1 MNVMMDKKFY
11 NHIIICGLGETS
23 VQIIEELESY
33 LQKVDENDT
42 LLGEVRFRDYLVIE
56 SNEEAIEKMSVRW
69 PHIAFLFGD
78 ATDDDVL
85 EKACI
90 RDAYGIFP
98 VLSSEKDN
106 LYITMAARQ
115 LNPRIRIVARTADV
129 FNIGEKLSKGG
140 ANSVVSPNFIGGL
153 RLVSEIARPHAT
165 EFLDE
170 MLLDKNTKLKI
181 AELGISRNSALCGQS
196 LKEAGLQK
204 KYGLLIIAVKK
215 HGDSRYTYN
224 PPSYAQ
230 LEHSDII
237 VVFGYKDQIS
247 KLKKQ
252 AAVV

>member
-1 MNVMMDKKFY
+1 MDKKFY

-33 LQKVDENDT
+33 LQKAVENDT
-42 LLGEVRFRDYLVIE
+42 SLGEVRLRNYLVIE
-56 SNEEAIEKMSVRW
+56 SSGEAIEKMSAKW
-69 PHIAFLFGD
+69 PHIDFLVGD

-129 FNIGEKLSKGG
+129 FNIGKKLFQGG

-153 RLVSEIARPHAT
+153 RLVSEISRPHST

-170 MLLDKNTKLKI
+170 MLLDKNTQLKI
-181 AELGISRNSALCGQS
+181 TELGVSRNSALCGLT
-196 LKEAGLQK
+196 LKEAGLPK

-215 HGDSRYTYN
+215 HGDSHYTYN
-224 PPSYAQ
+224 PPSTSRI
-230 LEHSDII
+230 EHSDIV
-237 VVFGYKDQIS
+237 VVFGYRDQIAEF
-247 KLKKQ
+247 KKH